1 MSRLLGETYGNSKWR
16 DKMKNRLVGVHCWK
30 CGHTD
35 TGAILNEDTNEFHCV
50 VCMSTDIAKKVVE
63 K

>member
-1 MSRLLGETYGNSKWR
+1 
-16 DKMKNRLVGVHCWK
+16 MKNRLVGVHCWK